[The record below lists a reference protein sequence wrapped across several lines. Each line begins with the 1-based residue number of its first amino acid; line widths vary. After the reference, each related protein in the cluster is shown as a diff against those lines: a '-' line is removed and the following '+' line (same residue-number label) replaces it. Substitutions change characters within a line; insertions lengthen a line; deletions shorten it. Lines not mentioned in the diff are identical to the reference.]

1 MISTLIFLLGADAD
15 APIVWGRVADGRI
28 DAHGTLVDA
37 SGLATLVDEAAQVSS
52 IAAVLQGED
61 VASRTIPAPPKGERR
76 LQEAA
81 RLLME
86 DELAEPADGLHIA
99 AALSSAGARIAAV
112 RSDIIERWVGA
123 FRAAG
128 LELDALVVDY
138 LALPSAS
145 DGGALILRDGRAVA
159 AFDGG
164 GFAAETALVC
174 GELWQEFFG
183 PERRY
188 TVLADAAQQRLL
200 PFRARTESAGAA
212 DDHNLLLLYARAAND
227 SERLD
232 LLQGRFRRR
241 TPWRAIAAPWRRAA
255 MLAACAGAAALL
267 AILSDGAKQART
279 AEKWRTAAETVHAR
293 AFPGVPVDRA
303 VANARS
309 RLAQGS
315 TRTFSRVT
323 SVVGKA
329 AQGFDAVEIARIRYD
344 SAGAAYFISVRSMTD
359 ADIEAFKNR
368 LNAGGVSA
376 ADNGG
381 YRRIGDIWAGELA
394 VRAQ

>member
-15 APIVWGRVADGRI
+15 APITWGRVADGRI
-28 DAHGTLVDA
+28 DAHGTLANA
-37 SGLATLVDEAAQVSS
+37 SDLGTLAEEAAQASS
-52 IAAVLQGED
+52 LAAVLQGED
-61 VASRTIPAPPKGERR
+61 VASRMIASPPKGERR
-76 LQEAA
+76 LREAA

-86 DELAEPADGLHIA
+86 DELAEPADDLHIA
-99 AALSSAGARIAAV
+99 TALSGAGARVAAV
-112 RSDIIERWVGA
+112 RREIVERWIGA
-123 FRAAG
+123 FRDAG
-128 LELDALVVDY
+128 LELDAFVVDY
-138 LALPSAS
+138 LALPSAA
-145 DGGALILRDGRAVA
+145 DAGALILREGRAVVA
-159 AFDGG
+159 YDGG

-174 GELWQEFFG
+174 GERWQDFFG
-183 PERRY
+183 AERRY
-188 TVLADAAQQRLL
+188 TVLADAAQQKLL
-200 PFRARTESAGAA
+200 PFRARTDSAGAA
-212 DDHNLLLLYARAAND
+212 DDQNLLLLYARAAND
-227 SERLD
+227 QDRLD
-232 LLQGRFRRR
+232 LLQGRFRRH

-255 MLAACAGAAALL
+255 LLAACAGAAALL
-267 AILSDGAKQART
+267 AILSDGAKQARI

-293 AFPGVPVDRA
+293 AFPGVPAERA
-303 VANARS
+303 VANARG

-368 LNAGGVSA
+368 LNAGGVAA